1 MRAPENILVIHNDRQ
16 RCQMILDAVSH
27 LGHAPSCA
35 HSLSEGLR
43 KITSGAFALVFLEAR
58 LPDGSGVEGIT
69 KIKVNELSP
78 EIVITTTQG
87 SPDEAEQAIANG
99 AWDYIAAPISPE
111 LIQLHID
118 QILDYR
124 TEKGHRG
131 SSLSLDRKE
140 IIGNSKPLAASL
152 NLLAQAA
159 QSDVNV
165 ILTGET
171 GTGKELFARA
181 IHANS
186 RRRQGNF
193 VVVDCTALPE
203 TLVESVLFGHARG
216 SFTGAYVSQDGLIK
230 QADKGTLFLDEI
242 GELPLAMQKS
252 FLRVIQEH
260 RFRPVGGGSEV
271 TSDFRLVVATHR
283 DLDLMVRL
291 GKFREDL
298 LFRLRSL
305 VIELPPLR
313 ERRDDIKDLILH
325 YMDQLYQR
333 YRLAPKQYS
342 SDFWNVT
349 GQYPWPG
356 NIRELIQ
363 ALEKTLLSAGGESVI
378 HSKHLPTHIRIQVA
392 RDRVQSTAKDPEA
405 PAAQLPAPTAPLS
418 LKEFHRTAVSA
429 AEKQYFKDLMEFTA
443 GDIADACRVSGLSR
457 SRLYALLKKY
467 LLPPGPK
474 SH

>member
-203 TLVESVLFGHARG
+203 TLVESILFGHARG
-216 SFTGAYVSQDGLIK
+216 SFTGAYVSQDGLLK

-260 RFRPVGGGSEV
+260 RFRPVGCG
-271 TSDFRLVVATHR
+271 R
-283 DLDLMVRL
+283 
-291 GKFREDL
+291 
-298 LFRLRSL
+298 
-305 VIELPPLR
+305 
-313 ERRDDIKDLILH
+313 
-325 YMDQLYQR
+325 
-333 YRLAPKQYS
+333 
-342 SDFWNVT
+342 
-349 GQYPWPG
+349 
-356 NIRELIQ
+356 
-363 ALEKTLLSAGGESVI
+363 
-378 HSKHLPTHIRIQVA
+378 
-392 RDRVQSTAKDPEA
+392 
-405 PAAQLPAPTAPLS
+405 
-418 LKEFHRTAVSA
+418 
-429 AEKQYFKDLMEFTA
+429 
-443 GDIADACRVSGLSR
+443 
-457 SRLYALLKKY
+457 
-467 LLPPGPK
+467 
-474 SH
+474 